1 MNEMV
6 HSLPHRRYIMKVKEL
21 IEILKTA
28 DKDATLVIKTPNCF
42 DYIEPFETFDKI
54 SKYDIETDSKTCTIY
69 AICKD

>member
-1 MNEMV
+1 
-6 HSLPHRRYIMKVKEL
+6 MKVKEL
-21 IEILKTA
+21 IEILKKV
-28 DKDATLVIKTPNCF
+28 DKNATLVIKTPNCF